1 MNRNNLIMS
10 SLRDFEE
17 QNVQTI
23 PPGYIPV
30 NLSTKGKLGAPKE
43 FHIRNFKMKDIMALS
58 LTEQNDLPE
67 RIVQVLNDMILEDVD
82 VANWHEKE
90 VEETLVYVYMTFF
103 DPVIRN
109 VPFIVTDEDKKYLIE
124 NNQLDVL
131 SDLES
136 GKWKPT
142 TDIDMLNGVDTYDIS
157 DDFNSKITI
166 TNKKTKFFVTF
177 DYVKYGDQITIK
189 KWINSYFKEKEST
202 FDRYKKTV
210 EFNNSLLSK
219 VTVDPSVID
228 KVIKIDQED
237 EHNYNEFVSEKLQ
250 VLTDI
255 VKIISIVNYNGQ
267 DVSNMSL
274 SEKYELMSNDA
285 RIDVGMINKLTAR
298 QSKYK
303 FGIKPDVKM
312 KNPITKGV
320 SSRPFTFRLP
330 VIISAIQVSGD
341 SEYDD
346 GYDDED

>member
-10 SLRDFEE
+10 SLHDFEE
-17 QNVQTI
+17 QNTQTI
-23 PPGYIPV
+23 PPGYIEIS
-30 NLSTKGKLGAPKE
+30 LSTKGKLGAPKK
-43 FHIRNFKMKDIMALS
+43 FHVRNFKMKDIMALS

-67 RIVQVLNDMILEDVD
+67 RVIQVLNDMILEDVD
-82 VANWHEKE
+82 VSNWHEKE
-90 VEETLVYVYMTFF
+90 VEETLVNIFMTFF
-103 DPVIRN
+103 DPIIKN
-109 VPFIVTDEDKKYLIE
+109 VPFTFTDEDKKYLLE
-124 NNQLDVL
+124 NNQLDIL

-142 TDIDMLNGVDTYDIS
+142 TDINIIRDVDTYDIS

-189 KWINSYFKEKEST
+189 KWINSFFKEKESQ
-202 FDRYKKTV
+202 FDKYKKTV
-210 EFNNSLLSK
+210 EYNSSLLSK
-219 VTVDPSVID
+219 INIDPTIVD
-228 KVIKIDQED
+228 KVITINQED
-237 EHNYNEFVSEKLQ
+237 QDKYNDFISEKLQ
-250 VLTDI
+250 VLTDV

-285 RIDVGMINKLTAR
+285 RIDIGMINKLTAR

-303 FGIKPDVKM
+303 FGIKPEVRM
-312 KNPITKGV
+312 YNPITKGV